1 MDIGS
6 FPSSNSDIDILCHW
20 FYPAT
25 PVKVSSF
32 GSLKHFRKSAK
43 PPAAGNATR
52 CLGCPIE
59 KGCPYSAKKGRP
71 NLSLTHDDSSVLFD
85 IVYLDPVSHGD
96 TGWPVAVLVD
106 GIPNIENV
114 TEALQTGPYGMCVYE
129 SANDVCDNQVV
140 NLEFSNG
147 STASLTMVAFT
158 SAICERQTRLHFSHG
173 EIIGDMNTFTVS
185 DFRKGTTIVHR
196 PASEGGGHGGGD
208 RGLISSFVE
217 AVRTGRQEIMGTD
230 VGEVLKSHLTVFAAE
245 ASRKNGVVIDCSAF
259 EEEARQL
266 ALK

>member
-1 MDIGS
+1 M
-6 FPSSNSDIDILCHW
+6 
-20 FYPAT
+20 
-25 PVKVSSF
+25 KVSSF

-43 PPAAGNATR
+43 PAAAGNATR
-52 CLGCPIE
+52 CLECPTE
-59 KGCPYSAKKGRP
+59 KDCPYSAKKGRP
-71 NLSLTHDDSSVLFD
+71 KFSLTEDDSSILCD

-96 TGWPVAVLVD
+96 TDWPVNTIVD
-106 GIPNIENV
+106 GLPDMENV
-114 TEALQTGPYGMCVYE
+114 TEALKNGPYGMCVYE

-173 EIIGDMNTFTVS
+173 EIIGDMRTFTVS
-185 DFRKGTTIVHR
+185 DFRKGTTKVHR

-230 VGEVLKSHLTVFAAE
+230 MSDVLKSHLTVFAAE
-245 ASRKNGVVIDCSAF
+245 ASRKNGVVVDCKAF
-259 EEEARQL
+259 EEEARRSTRE
-266 ALK
+266 